1 MKKLNY
7 GGFIVLVVALS
18 VSLWG
23 CSSSSTAPTTET
35 EQASAQKQFV
45 WNAMNFWYYW
55 QSDVAELGDNYFNS
69 DQEFQNYLIGFT
81 SARALFENLVYE
93 QSDDFSFFIEDYETY
108 RQNRQGI
115 SESFGFEYGLVRIGN
130 TNDIFGYVQ
139 YVLESSPA
147 EDAGIIRGDI
157 FTKVDGTQLN
167 VNNYRNLLQGRTS
180 YELSLA
186 EIENSTI
193 SETGETVSLQ
203 AATLQENPVFLS
215 TIIDSSSTRIGYLVY
230 NAFQTNSHR
239 DLNDVFG
246 TFASEGVD
254 ELVLDLRYNSG
265 GAGITSQTLA
275 GMISGLDSTNVFSE
289 YAYSAKRSDLNRTV
303 PVLEEVPIYNDQG
316 DQESTVPMNSLSLDR
331 MYVLVDYGTASASE
345 VLINGLEPYMEV
357 VLIGGQTVGKDE
369 GSFTLYDAP
378 EPYLDRQQANPE
390 HKIAIQPIVLKVV
403 NVNGRE
409 YPNGFSPDYEV
420 NELDFL
426 EGGLP
431 PLGSAEDPLLAK
443 ALELITDQQMAKAA
457 SDKYVG
463 PYQREIMID
472 SRDLQPHSKGL
483 YLETIAIE

>member
-18 VSLWG
+18 ISLWG

-55 QSDVAELGDNYFNS
+55 QADVTELGDNYFNS
-69 DQEFQNYLIGFT
+69 DQEFQNYLIDFT

-108 RQNRQGI
+108 QQNRQGI
-115 SESFGFEYGLVRIGN
+115 SESFGFEYGLVRIGD

-139 YVLESSPA
+139 YVLENSPA
-147 EDAGIIRGDI
+147 EDAGLIRGDI

-167 VNNYRNLLQGRTS
+167 VNNYQNLLQGRTS

-215 TIIDSSSTRIGYLVY
+215 TIIDSASTSIGYLVY
-230 NAFQTNSHR
+230 NAFQTNSHQ

-303 PVLEEVPIYNDQG
+303 PILEEVPIYNDQG
-316 DQESTVPMNSLSLDR
+316 DQESTVPMNSLSIDR

-345 VLINGLEPYMEV
+345 VLINGLEPYMDV

-378 EPYLDRQQANPE
+378 EPYLDRQQANPD

-409 YPNGFSPDYEV
+409 YPNGFTPDYEV
-420 NELDFL
+420 NELNFL

-443 ALELITDQQMAKAA
+443 ALELITNQQMAKGL
-457 SDKYVG
+457 SEEYSGSYK
-463 PYQREIMID
+463 REILLD
-472 SRDLQPHSKGL
+472 SRDLKPHSKGL
-483 YLETIAIE
+483 YLKTIEIE